1 MTKWLS
7 MGILGALMTGGALV
21 AADASASRD
30 LAQRLLS
37 ESRMAKEQAAAAAAL
52 LRRGNDLSALEERT
66 AALERHAE
74 AIRGLLS
81 ELEGSAALNARQ
93 QEALKT
99 AKATAEILHI
109 MLNNKKNAL
118 EGSMSKSARD
128 SARQYAVAVETRAR
142 MLERLVLQ
150 MGL

>member
-7 MGILGALMTGGALV
+7 MGILGALMTGGTLM
-21 AADASASRD
+21 AADANAGRE

-37 ESRMAKEQAAAAAAL
+37 ESRAAKEQAAAAATQ
-52 LRRGNDLSALEERT
+52 LRRNDLSGLHERT

-74 AIRGLLS
+74 SIRGLLS
-81 ELEGSAALNARQ
+81 ELEGSAALSARQ
-93 QEALKT
+93 QETLKT
-99 AKATAEILHI
+99 AKTAAEVLNI
-109 MLNNKKNAL
+109 MLNNKKNML
-118 EGSMSKSARD
+118 DGSNSKSARD
-128 SARQYAVAVETRAR
+128 SARQFARAVEARAQ